1 MAFFKAPRGL
11 SLFYDHKKDRVRFQS
26 FPKSNF
32 FLSFF
37 SRRHLS
43 FIFNFLPKTSP
54 GQFIFFDFT
63 PEIEKPLVDWLIISC
78 KPRPSSRVL
87 IAWFRPRDQRAPGWL
102 AQIFATPLLINNR
115 LKHRSSPVSFTVWSG
130 TRIGSEGQQRQQHGI
145 RAKGARARQQQQRRR
160 DVNGADF
167 ATETEKGEFSWAQH
181 RNNNSHNMAD
191 GGCSTTSTTTVTAI
205 RTTSTVEE
213 NDVDEKSRRQQRAQQ
228 QQRPQRGDRLRRDRA
243 ETGDNSTNAW
253 SVPSCNEDFNKMDH
267 SVRLFRFLLVV
278 LSIFL
283 ASPQGTTNFCDTGS
297 NPSSATFFSP

>member
-1 MAFFKAPRGL
+1 MTT
-11 SLFYDHKKDRVRFQS
+11 KKTGFDSSRS
-26 FPKSNF
+26 HSAI
-32 FLSFF
+32 FF

-43 FIFNFLPKTSP
+43 FIFYFYQRPVLGSSFFSISP
-54 GQFIFFDFT
+54 QRLRNPWLIGSLFHANLDQVPGCSLFGFI
-63 PEIEKPLVDWLIISC
+63 PEIK
-78 KPRPSSRVL
+78 
-87 IAWFRPRDQRAPGWL
+87 RAPGWL
-102 AQIFATPLLINNR
+102 AQIFATPFLIKDR

-145 RAKGARARQQQQRRR
+145 RAEGVRAQQQQQRQR
-160 DVNGADF
+160 DADGADF

-253 SVPSCNEDFNKMDH
+253 SVPSCNDDFNKMDH
-267 SVRLFRFLLVV
+267 AVRLFVFY
-278 LSIFL
+278 
-283 ASPQGTTNFCDTGS
+283 
-297 NPSSATFFSP
+297 